1 MEMIFLRPKM
11 LSAARAFLPR
21 DARVFQILF
30 LALLLT
36 VGVLLRDFS
45 LQPLQM
51 ALAFAAGL
59 ATQAFW
65 LKRLGLGQR
74 GFLSAIVTC
83 CGLSLLLRSDTMWA
97 HPLAAALAMSSK
109 FLLRLRG
116 KHLYNPANLGVIAAI
131 ALIPGTWVSPG
142 QWGNDLA
149 LAVWV
154 LMLGTIVTTRARRL
168 DVSWMFLGAFLG
180 LVALRIMLLGQLWAT
195 WWHQLGNG
203 ALLLFAFFMISDPM
217 TTPNRRGPRIAYALI
232 VAAAAIAWQYVLFRP
247 NALIWALFLATP
259 LVPLL
264 DRLFPGEGFSWR
276 GREPASE
283 QPNPLRAFATSGI
296 PSTTVAEGWPVPAR
310 NATTA
315 SSSCPAPP
323 SPTSDAP
330 SSRRARPVARDP

>member
-1 MEMIFLRPKM
+1 MTFSPRSAMA
-11 LSAARAFLPR
+11 AAREVLPK

-36 VGVLLRDFS
+36 TGVLLRDFS
-45 LQPLQM
+45 LHPLQM

-65 LKRLGLGQR
+65 LKRLGLEQR

-97 HPLAAALAMSSK
+97 HPLVAALAMSSK
-109 FLLRLRG
+109 FVLRVRG

-131 ALIPGTWVSPG
+131 TLIPGTWVSPG

-149 LAVWV
+149 LAVWL

-168 DVSWMFLGAFLG
+168 DISWVFLGAFLG
-180 LVALRIMLLGQLWAT
+180 LVALRIMLLGQSWAI

-203 ALLLFAFFMISDPM
+203 ALLLFTFFMISDPM
-217 TTPNRRGPRIAYALI
+217 TIPNRRGPRIAYALI
-232 VAAAAIAWQYVLFRP
+232 VAAAAVAWQYVLFRP
-247 NALIWALFLATP
+247 NSLIWALFLATP

-276 GREPASE
+276 GPERVRSI
-283 QPNPLRAFATSGI
+283 PLRACATSGI
-296 PSTTVAEGWPVPAR
+296 PSTAVAEGWPVPAR
-310 NATTA
+310 SATTA
-315 SSSCPAPP
+315 SSSCPGLP

-330 SSRRARPVARDP
+330 SSRPARPAARGR

>member
-1 MEMIFLRPKM
+1 MIFSRRSLM
-11 LSAARAFLPR
+11 SAARAFLPR
-21 DARVFQILF
+21 DARIFQILF

-36 VGVLLRDFS
+36 TGVFLRDFS

-65 LKRLGLGQR
+65 LKRLGLEQR

-83 CGLSLLLRSDTMWA
+83 CGLSLLLRSDAMWA
-97 HPLAAALAMSSK
+97 HPLAATLAMSSK
-109 FLLRLRG
+109 FLLRVRG

-131 ALIPGTWVSPG
+131 TLFTGTWVSPG

-149 LAVWV
+149 LAVWL

-168 DVSWMFLGAFLG
+168 DVSWMFLGAYLG
-180 LVALRIMLLGQLWAT
+180 LVALRVMLLGQSWAI

-217 TTPNRRGPRIAYALI
+217 TIPNRRGPRIAYALI
-232 VAAAAIAWQYVLFRP
+232 VAAGAIAWQYLLFRP

-264 DRLFPGEGFSWR
+264 DCLFPGEGFLWR
-276 GREPASE
+276 GRES
-283 QPNPLRAFATSGI
+283 NPLRASGI
-296 PSTTVAEGWPVPAR
+296 SCIQSPIVAEGWPAPAR
-310 NATTA
+310 SATTA
-315 SSSCPAPP
+315 SSSFPALP
-323 SPTSDAP
+323 SPISDAQ
-330 SSRRARPVARDP
+330 SSRPARPAVRGR

>member
-1 MEMIFLRPKM
+1 MTFSPRSVMVATRESLPK
-11 LSAARAFLPR
+11 

-36 VGVLLRDFS
+36 SGVLLRDFS
-45 LQPLQM
+45 LHPLQM

-65 LKRLGLGQR
+65 LKRLGLQQR
-74 GFLSAIVTC
+74 GFLSAVVTC
-83 CGLSLLLRSDTMWA
+83 CGLSLLLRSDTLWA
-97 HPLAAALAMSSK
+97 HPLVAALAMSSK
-109 FLLRLRG
+109 FVLRIHG

-131 ALIPGTWVSPG
+131 TLIPGTWVSPG

-149 LAVWV
+149 LAVWL

-168 DVSWMFLGAFLG
+168 DISWVFLGAFLG
-180 LVALRIMLLGQLWAT
+180 LVALRIMLLGQSWAI

-203 ALLLFAFFMISDPM
+203 ALLLFTFFMISDPM
-217 TTPNRRGPRIAYALI
+217 TIPNRRGPRIAYALI
-232 VAAAAIAWQYVLFRP
+232 VAAAAIAWQYLLFRP

-276 GREPASE
+276 GPEPARST
-283 QPNPLRAFATSGI
+283 PLRACATSGT
-296 PSTTVAEGWPVPAR
+296 PSTTVAEGSPAPAR
-310 NATTA
+310 SATAA
-315 SSSCPAPP
+315 SSSSPALP
-323 SPTSDAP
+323 SPT
-330 SSRRARPVARDP
+330 

>member
-1 MEMIFLRPKM
+1 MT
-11 LSAARAFLPR
+11 LSPRSVITAARAFLPK
-21 DARVFQILF
+21 DARIFQILF

-36 VGVLLRDFS
+36 TGVLLRDFS
-45 LQPLQM
+45 LHPLQM

-65 LKRLGLGQR
+65 LKRLGLEQR

-83 CGLSLLLRSDTMWA
+83 CGLSLLLRSDTLWA
-97 HPLAAALAMSSK
+97 HPLAATLAISSK
-109 FLLRLRG
+109 FVLRIHG

-131 ALIPGTWVSPG
+131 TLIPGTWVSPG

-149 LAVWV
+149 LAVWL

-168 DVSWMFLGAFLG
+168 DISWVFLGAFLG
-180 LVALRIMLLGQLWAT
+180 LVALRIMLLGQSWAI

-203 ALLLFAFFMISDPM
+203 ALLLFTFFMISDPM
-217 TTPNRRGPRIAYALI
+217 TIPNRRGPRIAYALI
-232 VAAAAIAWQYVLFRP
+232 VAAAAIGWQYLLFRP

-276 GREPASE
+276 GP
-283 QPNPLRAFATSGI
+283 QPVGSTPLRACATSGT
-296 PSTTVAEGWPVPAR
+296 PSTVVVGDWPAPAR
-310 NATTA
+310 SGTTA
-315 SSSCPAPP
+315 SSSFPALP
-323 SPTSDAP
+323 SPISDVP
-330 SSRRARPVARDP
+330 SSRPARPAVRGR

>member
-1 MEMIFLRPKM
+1 MT
-11 LSAARAFLPR
+11 LSPRSAMRAARELLLR

-36 VGVLLRDFS
+36 TGVLLRDFS
-45 LQPLQM
+45 LHPMQM
-51 ALAFAAGL
+51 VLAFAAGL
-59 ATQAFW
+59 ATQSFW
-65 LKRLGLGQR
+65 LKRLGLEQR
-74 GFLSAIVTC
+74 GFLSALVTC

-97 HPLAAALAMSSK
+97 HPLIAALAMSSK
-109 FLLRLRG
+109 FVLRVNG

-131 ALIPGTWVSPG
+131 TLIPGTWVSPG

-180 LVALRIMLLGQLWAT
+180 LVALRIMLLGQSWAI

-217 TTPNRRGPRIAYALI
+217 TIPNRRGPRIAYALI
-232 VAAAAIAWQYVLFRP
+232 VAAAALAWQYLLFRP

-259 LVPLL
+259 LVPFL
-264 DRLFPGEGFSWR
+264 DRWFPGEVFSWR
-276 GREPASE
+276 GRESATGQTS
-283 QPNPLRAFATSGI
+283 PLRACATSGI
-296 PSTTVAEGWPVPAR
+296 PSTAGAEGWPAPAR
-310 NATTA
+310 SAITA
-315 SSSCPAPP
+315 SSSFPVLP

-330 SSRRARPVARDP
+330 SNRPARPAARGR